1 LSSNNLTT
9 VQCMSS
15 NNLHNEHSC
24 SGPRKWT
31 IQFQHSLEKTA
42 ISVVSSHSLVLAKNL
57 FRDMGQ
63 IFIPA
68 DNVASSLQLS
78 PRYSVQ
84 LLLNYLWWSTGHL
97 QKQSSY
103 LYSVHFP

>member
-1 LSSNNLTT
+1 
-9 VQCMSS
+9 
-15 NNLHNEHSC
+15 
-24 SGPRKWT
+24 
-31 IQFQHSLEKTA
+31 
-42 ISVVSSHSLVLAKNL
+42 
-57 FRDMGQ
+57 MGQ

-103 LYSVHFP
+103 LYSVHFPSWNIWREISLQAKWAAAPIYAMPGELVGMFLFRKYFKIWHI